1 MLGEL
6 VALFERGALEPLPVR
21 AWDVRR
27 AREAFRF
34 MSQARHVGK
43 IVLTLPEPL
52 ASGRRAPC

>member
-6 VALFERGALEPLPVR
+6 VGLFAEGVLESLPVR

-34 MSQARHVGK
+34 MSQARHVGR
-43 IVLTLPEPL
+43 
-52 ASGRRAPC
+52 SC